1 MSLLDCLSYFKCCCD
16 GKPLLEIDDVRC
28 CNNCC
33 CRDRRRRFYAF
44 KAKTWAYLVRHAT
57 F

>member
-16 GKPLLEIDDVRC
+16 GKPMIEIDHVEC

-33 CRDRRRRFYAF
+33 RDKKRRWYAF
-44 KAKTWAYLVRHAT
+44 KTKSWAYLRRYSRY
-57 F
+57 